1 MEMLSQPAASLHAQR
16 ACRGKDQK
24 NPSTESLKDEQADGL
39 GSRQA
44 GVRLV
49 PFPSL
54 LPSSVAHHRRVTPAG
69 KQGGISCHAFPAP
82 HPSRGIIHLWYFRKD
97 TLTSVE
103 RGQLSHINNFF
114 LPLAGLQ
121 RS

>member
-16 ACRGKDQK
+16 VCRGKDQK